1 MKFNE
6 GWKSTT
12 LGEIVN
18 FRRGHDLTK
27 SDMINGKIPVIGSN
41 GIIGYHNKYT
51 TKAPCLTIGRSGNT
65 GKPHFIDKDAWAHNT
80 TLYID
85 DFKGNNPK
93 YIYYLLQTLNLSNYQ
108 GGSAVPT
115 LNRNHIHP
123 INVTIP
129 SSIKDQKSIAR
140 ILSLLDD
147 KIILNNKLNDN
158 LDELGYALYRNA
170 FVENFNEEWK
180 KGTISDLGEVIGGST
195 PSKSIIDYFCTNG
208 IAWLTPKDLSN
219 NKNKFI
225 AHGEVD
231 ITEAGLKNSS
241 AKIMPKGT
249 VLFSSRAPI
258 GYIAIAKKEVSTNQ
272 GFKSVVPYQH
282 IGTAY
287 VFYYLKDNLYMI
299 ENMASGSTFKEV
311 SGSVMKKIG
320 AVIPDESI
328 LRRFDELCRPIFEQQ
343 EKLEEEN
350 ITLIKARDLLLPR
363 LMLGEINLQKIVL
376 ES

>member
-1 MKFNE
+1 MGLFHK
-6 GWKSTT
+6 
-12 LGEIVN
+12 
-18 FRRGHDLTK
+18 
-27 SDMINGKIPVIGSN
+27 
-41 GIIGYHNKYT
+41 
-51 TKAPCLTIGRSGNT
+51 
-65 GKPHFIDKDAWAHNT
+65 
-80 TLYID
+80 
-85 DFKGNNPK
+85 
-93 YIYYLLQTLNLSNYQ
+93 
-108 GGSAVPT
+108 
-115 LNRNHIHP
+115 
-123 INVTIP
+123 
-129 SSIKDQKSIAR
+129 
-140 ILSLLDD
+140 
-147 KIILNNKLNDN
+147 NDN